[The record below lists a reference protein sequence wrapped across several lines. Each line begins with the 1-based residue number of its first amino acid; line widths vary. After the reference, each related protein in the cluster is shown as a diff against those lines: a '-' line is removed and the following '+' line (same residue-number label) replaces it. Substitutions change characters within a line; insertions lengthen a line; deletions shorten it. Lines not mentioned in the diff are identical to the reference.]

1 MITDFFI
8 ISFFNTHFFFFSV
21 FLQKYNKGIILST
34 TTDTGHVVVL
44 QTREF
49 TQCPNS
55 KGMILIGINDQYVS
69 GGHRHVHNV
78 VSHIGQLMTQNISF
92 TLIFQKLSNIITISD
107 IAHKHFLSTVS
118 V

>member
-1 MITDFFI
+1 MFLCLTLLFFY
-8 ISFFNTHFFFFSV
+8 FFPFFYKNT
-21 FLQKYNKGIILST
+21 KKGIILST